1 MLQGAAALDA
11 TPLDQAKPYSE
22 IPGPSRFNFIRS
34 FLPGGRY
41 INKPVHEMFLDMN
54 KRFGDIFRMPGVAG
68 RDIVVSMN
76 PVDYETTFRHEGQFP
91 YRRSFET
98 MDYFKRVHRRDIF
111 DGADGLTSGNGPAW
125 GKLRT
130 AVNPILLQPRNA
142 KLYVNNILQVNDEF
156 LERIR
161 AIRDPKTQEM
171 PADFVEEIRRLV
183 LESICSVALNTRLGL
198 LAENRESEEAKQMIK
213 ALANIVELSFQLDL
227 MPPIW
232 KYLPVP
238 MFKTLMRSLDT
249 IADFCYN
256 HIQQALKRIEED
268 ARDGRLSTEPGME
281 TSILE
286 KLARSNRQ
294 TAVIIALDL
303 LFAGVD
309 PTLVSLTGI
318 LLSLAKNPAQQA
330 RLLEEIRGVLP
341 EKNSPL
347 TIENMKHLPYLRA
360 CIKEGIRMYP
370 IGPGTLRRL
379 PVDVVL
385 SGYRVIA
392 GTDVAMGSNY
402 QMSNMEQFVPRVRD
416 FLPERWLRD
425 ESHAELVGDTATPFM
440 YLPFGFGPRSCAGKR
455 IVDLMLE
462 TAVARLVRN
471 FDIGFDY
478 PIENAFKQKFFV
490 APNIP
495 FKFKFVERTM

>member
-1 MLQGAAALDA
+1 MLSRQLHGQREISVRILQAGRAFATKGAAGLDA

-41 INKPVHEMFLDMN
+41 SNKPVHKMFLDMN
-54 KRFGDIFRMPGVAG
+54 KRFGDIFRMPGIAG
-68 RDIVVSMN
+68 KEN
-76 PVDYETTFRHEGQFP
+76 
-91 YRRSFET
+91 
-98 MDYFKRVHRRDIF
+98 MDHFKRVHRRDIF

-142 KLYVNNILQVNDEF
+142 KLYVNNILQVNDEL

-171 PADFVEEIRRLV
+171 PAAFVEEIRRLV
-183 LESICSVALNTRLGL
+183 LVSICSVALST
-198 LAENRESEEAKQMIK
+198 LAENLESEEAKQMIK
-213 ALANIVELSFQLDL
+213 ALANIVELSFLL
-227 MPPIW
+227 PLIW

-249 IADFCYN
+249 IAEFCYN

-268 ARDGRLSTEPGME
+268 ARDGRLSTKPGME

-294 TAVIIALDL
+294 TDVIIALGL

-318 LLSLAKNPAQQA
+318 LLSLSKNPAQQA
-330 RLLEEIRGVLP
+330 RLLKEIRGVLL

-347 TIENMKHLPYLRA
+347 SIENMKHLPHLRA
-360 CIKEGIRMYP
+360 CIKEGIRMSWRFGV
-370 IGPGTLRRL
+370 IGAGLLIET
-379 PVDVVL
+379 
-385 SGYRVIA
+385 SG
-392 GTDVAMGSNY
+392 
-402 QMSNMEQFVPRVRD
+402 P
-416 FLPERWLRD
+416 
-425 ESHAELVGDTATPFM
+425 
-440 YLPFGFGPRSCAGKR
+440 
-455 IVDLMLE
+455 
-462 TAVARLVRN
+462 
-471 FDIGFDY
+471 
-478 PIENAFKQKFFV
+478 
-490 APNIP
+490 
-495 FKFKFVERTM
+495 